1 VNAGGWSPLVGGECH
16 GFTSVSIAPEKTAS
30 RWVLAFALACAAGG
44 QRSGKQRDRDDD
56 DCSLTKCNES
66 NAR

>member
-1 VNAGGWSPLVGGECH
+1 MNAGGWSPLVGGECH

-56 DCSLTKCNES
+56 DWSLTKCNKS